1 MANLNV
7 ITNIET
13 EKDTYEEISFYFSY
27 ASSDKILVS
36 QIYNKLVHLS
46 KTKEINGSY
55 RFKYVFPDASDNKTT
70 TIKNCRY
77 FVAFISKN
85 YFDSINWD
93 DQKEE
98 LELTLNKNNIIPVF
112 LDDINPKML
121 SDEQR
126 QAFSLLQLNELP
138 IERLTLLF
146 FGEGVKESGLDESVE
161 TIYKGFER
169 IVYPQISEETY
180 CDVFISYAHK
190 NQTSVKPVYTL
201 LEKRFPGCWWRDEE
215 RLNHN
220 IEYDIRILNAL
231 EKSKCVIA
239 FISKEYIDSSYCVNK
254 ELSIA
259 DLRGKPIIPVFV
271 DDICVEKI
279 DNYAKVIL
287 NPLLSCDPLFYTK
300 GFCSNDA
307 QEVCD
312 NILGHGTLKLS
323 VGLGNKLDWNTP
335 LPHIFNKL
343 ILHLNRQQEQKGNY
357 KVTQDISHE
366 LFSSLKKIKKNCGDD
381 NDNDDDREQAATNQT
396 DGFTVNENNKER
408 YKHLLPYGWKTH
420 KTHLVDFLNKS
431 KHLFLIGEGGGG
443 KTTTLV
449 ETCRWLLAQGEYSVC
464 VPLKVINSENN
475 FEKYLERNVFSGN
488 SQMCHLATT
497 LMKSDKPFYVFLD
510 GLNEMPQDYLGTFF
524 NNLETF
530 LSGHH
535 AVKLIISSRF
545 FDSHTNL
552 GSIEKDFSLFRF
564 QKLDRE
570 CVVTYLRACGVL
582 DASKKEDIDDTLYH
596 LLHTPL
602 MLTLYCFSERAKKEY
617 EQDPVVK
624 DRIGLEAK
632 PDTTAKILHN
642 YVQTQLYRAFAENN
656 FNESIYVTM
665 YEYILPSIG
674 LKMVQKNMLSLGRMD
689 YRLCIKTPAR
699 DEKNAKYFSEFTDL
713 IDDKRRF
720 NVKYENYR
728 EAIDIAQN
736 QLSFVTETEDGYSF
750 THQVFRDFFA
760 AKFLCLEMD
769 VCKHDMPQDRTILDI
784 CAAQYSDDVL
794 SFVADLQ
801 KEYEFEPRRDAV
813 TRNWQFKKASAT
825 ENILAKWKNV
835 EGELAQTAVYNLFN
849 ILRLGRNGK
858 LFSCDFPGIDLRAC
872 NLNGVKFSEFDKD
885 HKDNPH
891 ASSFEGAW
899 IDKKCFLPNGHSAPI
914 SAMCISSDN
923 ILYTGDVTGKVFRWN
938 LSDLDKPSQSKKVDP
953 IDDGFDV
960 TEEKIIR
967 LALSEKNKS
976 NLLVL
981 TNHSVTE
988 FDVEHREVI
997 KNTIVPP
1004 HKYLRDVRDNA
1015 GVIEVIYDTA
1025 PLTWRS
1031 LDDNKTDY
1039 LVDDRCPI
1047 SGCIRK
1053 SPCSDVYV
1061 YSDMNGQIRTNK
1073 HGFYA
1078 LYQHLFNEIQKSGI
1092 EGSDLQ
1098 DYYEMKKNP
1107 SVNDICWHPLGERL
1121 LVAYSNTVFEFE
1133 YSANNVLK
1141 YAAHTAF
1148 DSKVT
1153 SVGYLSDDRII
1164 VCNDVHIN
1172 VIKLDD
1178 RKIMFDS
1185 GYEFSS
1191 CYIPRIIKTLQS
1203 DNKTYLL
1210 STNKELKILDE
1221 NLIVKHVRQ
1230 LKRNVQNVC
1239 FARNL
1244 RTNEKFL
1251 CVMIKSS
1258 RDVFCERYDVFRD
1271 EYKDLHSNFKVLD
1284 DREDHSDKLYTHYRN
1299 YKKLISFNRT
1309 NFERNE
1315 YNNIAGV
1322 FIKGCNFKNI
1332 NNNQMEE
1339 NMELIK
1345 QNMELIK
1352 QNGGQV
1358 L

>member
-55 RFKYVFPDASDNKTT
+55 RFKYVFPDASDSKTT
-70 TIKNCRY
+70 AIKNCRY
-77 FVAFISKN
+77 FVAFVSKN
-85 YFDSINWD
+85 YFDSNNWD
-93 DQKEE
+93 HQKGE

-112 LDDINPKML
+112 LDDVNPQML

-126 QAFSLLQLNELP
+126 QAFSLLQLNEMP

-146 FGEGVKESGLDESVE
+146 FGEGLKESGLDESVE

-169 IVYPQISEETY
+169 IVYPQMSEETY

-357 KVTQDISHE
+357 KVTQDISRE
-366 LFSSLKKIKKNCGDD
+366 LFSSLKKIKKNCGD
-381 NDNDDDREQAATNQT
+381 DNDDDREQAATNQT

-408 YKHLLPYGWKTH
+408 YKHLLPDAWKTH

-449 ETCRWLLAQGEYSVC
+449 ETCRWLLAQGEYAVC

-488 SQMCHLATT
+488 SQMYHLATT
-497 LMKSDKPFYVFLD
+497 LMKSDNPFYIFLD
-510 GLNEMPQDYLGTFF
+510 GLNEMPQDYSGIFI

-530 LSGHH
+530 LSGHR

-545 FDSHTNL
+545 FDSHMNL
-552 GSIEKDFSLFRF
+552 GSIEKDLSLLRF
-564 QKLDRE
+564 QNLDRK
-570 CVVTYLRACGVL
+570 CVEDYLRACGVL
-582 DASKKEDIDDTLYH
+582 GESKKGIDDTLYH
-596 LLHTPL
+596 LLRTPL
-602 MLTLYCFSERAKKEY
+602 MLTLYCFSEKAKKGY

-624 DRIGLEAK
+624 DRIELEDK
-632 PDTTAKILHN
+632 PDTVAKILHN
-642 YVQTQLYRAFAENN
+642 YVQTQLYRSFAENN

-801 KEYEFEPRRDAV
+801 KEYDFEPQRDKI
-813 TRNWQFKKASAT
+813 TLKWQFEQGSVA

-858 LFSCDFPGIDLRAC
+858 LFSCDFPGLDLRAC
-872 NLNGVKFSEFDKD
+872 NLNGIKFSEFDKD
-885 HKDNPH
+885 HKNNPY

-938 LSDLDKPSQSKKVDP
+938 LNDLDKPTQGKKVDP

-967 LALSEKNKS
+967 LALSEENKS

-981 TNHSVTE
+981 TDHSVTE
-988 FDVEHREVI
+988 FDVEHGEVV

-1004 HKYLRDVRDNA
+1004 HKYLRDVRDNV
-1015 GVIEVIYDTA
+1015 GVVEVIYDTA
-1025 PLTWRS
+1025 PLTWCS
-1031 LDDNKTDY
+1031 LDDNKTDC
-1039 LVDDRCPI
+1039 LVDDSCPI

-1053 SPCSDVYV
+1053 SPCSNVYV
-1061 YSDMNGQIRTNK
+1061 YSDMNGQIRTSNGEK
-1073 HGFYA
+1073 YSLFDHLDKEVKKSQSKGVLLDKY
-1078 LYQHLFNEIQKSGI
+1078 YQL
-1092 EGSDLQ
+1092 
-1098 DYYEMKKNP
+1098 KKNP
-1107 SVNDICWHPLGERL
+1107 KVNDICWHISGKRL
-1121 LVAYSNTVFEFE
+1121 LVAYANVVFEFVYNCRKE
-1133 YSANNVLK
+1133 LS
-1141 YAAHTAF
+1141 
-1148 DSKVT
+1148 
-1153 SVGYLSDDRII
+1153 YLSHVPFDWKVSAVEYIGDKIV
-1164 VCNDVHIN
+1164 VCNGVDIN
-1172 VIKLDD
+1172 LFKVGEDTKLY
-1178 RKIMFDS
+1178 DS
-1185 GYEFSS
+1185 GYMFSS
-1191 CYIPRIIKTLQS
+1191 CYTPKIERYLQ
-1203 DNKTYLL
+1203 KEKQTYIF
-1210 STNKELKILDE
+1210 SSNNELKILDD
-1221 NLIVKHVRQ
+1221 NLIVRYVRQ
-1230 LKRNVQNVC
+1230 LDQTVQDICMAKNVEDGNV
-1239 FARNL
+1239 
-1244 RTNEKFL
+1244 FL
-1251 CVMIKSS
+1251 CLLRNCKTDIH
-1258 RDVFCERYDVFRD
+1258 CERYDL
-1271 EYKDLHSNFKVLD
+1271 ESNQCLDLITDFD
-1284 DREDHSDKLYTHYRN
+1284 FIQDREDHSDKSYTHFVN
-1299 YKKLISFNRT
+1299 HNKLISFHRQHASKL
-1309 NFERNE
+1309 E
-1315 YNNIAGV
+1315 YDNYAGL
-1322 FIKGCNFKNI
+1322 FIQNCNFSDVRGTITEKL
-1332 NNNQMEE
+1332 
-1339 NMELIK
+1339 ELIR
-1345 QNMELIK
+1345 
-1352 QNGGQV
+1352 QNGGNQKNDI
-1358 L
+1358 